1 MESEKEKKTE
11 SCKECGFAVFA
22 GDNPQYWERALS
34 TSTTEVL
41 CVDLLDGHR
50 ANLLD
55 RHTYGFLLTIAASG
69 RLRVLLGGP
78 PCRTISAL
86 RSQDDG
92 GPGIL
97 RSEEW
102 PYGLP
107 DLSMADVEKVHH
119 DSILFFR
126 YLSLYVM
133 AEEVRSPQDP
143 KTEFVL
149 EQPRDPKEYR
159 SNEDV
164 EQRQY
169 MSIFCTQEWQQFQD
183 TYNFYKVDFDQDPW
197 DMNVASP
204 QPCTLQWGP

>member
-1 MESEKEKKTE
+1 MPWNRRKRRRLSRAKNVVLH
-11 SCKECGFAVFA
+11 VFS
-22 GDNPQYWERALS
+22 GDNPQYWERAFS

-55 RHTYGFLLTIAASG
+55 RYTYGFLLAIAASG
-69 RLRVLLGGP
+69 RLRALLGGP

-107 DLSMADVEKVHH
+107 DLPMADAEKVHN

-126 YLSLYVM
+126 HLSLYVM
-133 AEEVRSPQDP
+133 AEEVRLSGP
-143 KTEFVL
+143 KDGIRLGTTA
-149 EQPRDPKEYR
+149 R
-159 SNEDV
+159 SKGV
-164 EQRQY
+164 QIQ
-169 MSIFCTQEWQQFQD
+169 
-183 TYNFYKVDFDQDPW
+183 
-197 DMNVASP
+197 
-204 QPCTLQWGP
+204 

>member
-1 MESEKEKKTE
+1 MP
-11 SCKECGFAVFA
+11 
-22 GDNPQYWERALS
+22 N
-34 TSTTEVL
+34 
-41 CVDLLDGHR
+41 H
-50 ANLLD
+50 
-55 RHTYGFLLTIAASG
+55 
-69 RLRVLLGGP
+69 LGAEEP
-78 PCRTISAL
+78 R
-86 RSQDDG
+86 DDG

-107 DLSMADVEKVHH
+107 DLSMADVEKVHQ

-143 KTEFVL
+143 RTEFVL

-159 SNEDV
+159 TNEDV

-169 MSIFCTQEWQQFQD
+169 MSMFRTQEQQQFQD
-183 TYNFYKVDFDQDPW
+183 MYNFYKVDFIKDPW

-204 QPCTLQWGP
+204 QLCSHRWNLCCSCRASMGLLNIHLKTYVPNHFNNELKLPSAGPHGHQV